1 MDSTLFDLQNK
12 FYTVIM
18 LDPDAPNPI
27 EPQPSWLHWLV
38 TNAKVQAPVSA
49 SHTHIPQTHC
59 MCRGPPTRLTARAAY
74 ATEPIRNEL
83 KDKDVWFLRKNIN
96 WHTGLCKTPPAV
108 LAERDVT
115 SPVPGDGYPPSLVH
129 LIDFVLESIALA
141 MHILDVAHACGA
153 ATQRLTRFRAEN
165 ETCLSVLARRGS
177 TATLAK
183 AARQKKLFL
192 CLPKVLNP

>member
-1 MDSTLFDLQNK
+1 
-12 FYTVIM
+12 M

-115 SPVPGDGYPPSLVH
+115 SPVPGDGYPPAKSTWTY
-129 LIDFVLESIALA
+129 I
-141 MHILDVAHACGA
+141 DVAQESVSLATGFPGNARATHWCACAGGH
-153 ATQRLTRFRAEN
+153 RPVGIPAEN
-165 ETCLSVLARRGS
+165 NSYLSSYVS
-177 TATLAK
+177 
-183 AARQKKLFL
+183 
-192 CLPKVLNP
+192 